1 MINRFFNGKLVKIDN
16 HVKVKHLIL
25 NVKSKKKSSK

>member
-16 HVKVKHLIL
+16 FHDQALIPFKYINNL
-25 NVKSKKKSSK
+25 QC